1 MIDLLTS
8 RDLTFIDTY
17 TRIHLKRARS
27 VYHFDFAEDGLGDK
41 QKKKGMDTFWF
52 GFQIGRTLIY
62 NFKDNNSLYFL
73 LFREDNLSW

>member
-41 QKKKGMDTFWF
+41 KKKKGW
-52 GFQIGRTLIY
+52 TLFDLD
-62 NFKDNNSLYFL
+62 FKL
-73 LFREDNLSW
+73 EEH

>member
-8 RDLTFIDTY
+8 RDLPFIDTY

-41 QKKKGMDTFWF
+41 QKKKGW
-52 GFQIGRTLIY
+52 TLFDLD
-62 NFKDNNSLYFL
+62 FKL
-73 LFREDNLSW
+73 EEH

>member
-8 RDLTFIDTY
+8 RDLTLIDTY

-41 QKKKGMDTFWF
+41 QKKKGMDTF
-52 GFQIGRTLIY
+52 
-62 NFKDNNSLYFL
+62 
-73 LFREDNLSW
+73 

>member
-8 RDLTFIDTY
+8 SDLPFIDTY

-41 QKKKGMDTFWF
+41 KKKKDGHF
-52 GFQIGRTLIY
+52 LIWIS
-62 NFKDNNSLYFL
+62 NWKNI
-73 LFREDNLSW
+73 NL

>member
-27 VYHFDFAEDGLGDK
+27 VYLFDFAEDGLGDK
-41 QKKKGMDTFWF
+41 KKRMDTF
-52 GFQIGRTLIY
+52 
-62 NFKDNNSLYFL
+62 
-73 LFREDNLSW
+73 

>member
-8 RDLTFIDTY
+8 SDLPFIDTY

-41 QKKKGMDTFWF
+41 IKEKKGWTIFD
-52 GFQIGRTLIY
+52 LD
-62 NFKDNNSLYFL
+62 FKL
-73 LFREDNLSW
+73 EEH

>member
-41 QKKKGMDTFWF
+41 KEKKKKGW
-52 GFQIGRTLIY
+52 TLFDLD
-62 NFKDNNSLYFL
+62 FKL
-73 LFREDNLSW
+73 EEH

>member
-8 RDLTFIDTY
+8 RDLTLIDTY

-41 QKKKGMDTFWF
+41 KKKEGW
-52 GFQIGRTLIY
+52 TLFDLD
-62 NFKDNNSLYFL
+62 FKL
-73 LFREDNLSW
+73 EEH

>member
-8 RDLTFIDTY
+8 RDLTLKDTY

-41 QKKKGMDTFWF
+41 KKGW
-52 GFQIGRTLIY
+52 TLFDLD
-62 NFKDNNSLYFL
+62 FKL
-73 LFREDNLSW
+73 EEH

>member
-8 RDLTFIDTY
+8 RDLTLIDTY

-41 QKKKGMDTFWF
+41 KKKKGW
-52 GFQIGRTLIY
+52 TLFDLD
-62 NFKDNNSLYFL
+62 FKL
-73 LFREDNLSW
+73 EEH

>member
-8 RDLTFIDTY
+8 RDLPFIDTY

-41 QKKKGMDTFWF
+41 KKKRKKDGHF
-52 GFQIGRTLIY
+52 LIWIS
-62 NFKDNNSLYFL
+62 NWKNI
-73 LFREDNLSW
+73 NL

>member
-8 RDLTFIDTY
+8 RDLPFIDTY

-41 QKKKGMDTFWF
+41 KKKEKRMDTF
-52 GFQIGRTLIY
+52 
-62 NFKDNNSLYFL
+62 
-73 LFREDNLSW
+73 

>member
-41 QKKKGMDTFWF
+41 KKQKKGW
-52 GFQIGRTLIY
+52 TLFDLD
-62 NFKDNNSLYFL
+62 FKL
-73 LFREDNLSW
+73 EEH

>member
-41 QKKKGMDTFWF
+41 QKKKDGHF
-52 GFQIGRTLIY
+52 LIWIS
-62 NFKDNNSLYFL
+62 NWKNI
-73 LFREDNLSW
+73 NL